1 MAWDIGDT
9 ITRSVSLTTTGGAAV
24 DADSTPTWTVT
35 LPDGTAG
42 VSPTVQHG
50 GVGDYYVAYPAAVAG
65 QHTDRWTA
73 TISGVPVV
81 IGGAFR
87 VRSGAPLIDLVE
99 ARALLGLG
107 VDPIRDEALRDVLD
121 AASGVVEKA
130 SGRTWRRTSV
140 TETHRGSD
148 SYTEVVLRRC
158 PVMAVTTVMVGSI
171 PTAAASWTVDTTIG
185 ILYPPDGTAWL
196 GPVTVT
202 YTAGTAV
209 VPDDVLDACRLV
221 VQQRWA
227 RRSGAAGAPR
237 RAGGS
242 PDGLDAQ
249 VREALA
255 AISSLPGIA

>member
-9 ITRSVSLTTTGGAAV
+9 ITRSVSLTTTGGTAV

-50 GVGDYYVAYPAAVAG
+50 GVGDYYVAYSAAVAG

-107 VDPIRDEALRDVLD
+107 VDPIRDEALRDDLD
-121 AASGVVEKA
+121 AASAVVERA
-130 SGRTWRRTSV
+130 SGRTWRRLAV
-140 TETHRGSD
+140 IETHRQGP
-148 SYTEVVLRRC
+148 YTAVVLRRA
-158 PVMAVTTVMVGSI
+158 PVMAVATV
-171 PTAAASWTVDTTIG
+171 TAAGIAQASWTFDADAG
-185 ILYPPDGTAWL
+185 ILYSASGTSWA
-196 GPVTVT
+196 GPVVVT

-209 VPDDVLDACRLV
+209 VPDDVLAACRLV
-221 VQQRWA
+221 VRQLWA
-227 RRSGAAGAPR
+227 RHGGPSGAPR
-237 RAGGS
+237 RGS
-242 PDGLDAQ
+242 GPSDLDIQ
-249 VREALA
+249 VKTALSN
-255 AISSLPGIA
+255 IGTLPGIA